1 MSDETLR
8 NIVSSRKP
16 PTLAAHVTQ
25 ELRDAIIQGELKP
38 GESLLLGELA
48 KRLDV
53 SVMPVREAL
62 KRLESEGLI
71 EQPPQ
76 KEARVAR
83 LSLEDLDDTYAA
95 RMLLEPRVIRRS
107 AEKFTEEDY
116 QRLSAILARYE
127 TAYEAGDEV
136 EGRRLHKTFH
146 FGMYQVG
153 GSVWL
158 LRLISTLWD
167 NSERYRR
174 LSLIQRGTVHER
186 RQEHAGVLDA
196 CRANNPDQAAKL
208 LQAHLQ
214 RTATLIFER
223 SKSLLEQA

>member
-1 MSDETLR
+1 MPDDTLR
-8 NIVSSRKP
+8 SIVGSRKP

-25 ELRDAIIQGELKP
+25 ELRDAIIQGEFRP
-38 GESLLLGELA
+38 GEQLLLGEIA
-48 KRLDV
+48 RRLDV

-71 EQPPQ
+71 EQSPQ

-107 AEKFTEEDY
+107 AQKFSEEDY
-116 QRLSAILARYE
+116 QRLSGILESYE
-127 TAYEAGDEV
+127 TAYEAGEDS
-136 EGRRLHKTFH
+136 EGRRLHKAFH

-174 LSLIQRGTVHER
+174 LSLTQRGTVRDR
-186 RQEHAGVLDA
+186 RREHAEVLEA
-196 CRANNPDQAAKL
+196 CRANNPNLAATL
-208 LQAHLQ
+208 LKAHLH
-214 RTATLIFER
+214 RTATLVYER
-223 SKSLLEQA
+223 AKSLLEDE